1 MPREPVFRTPASTR
15 EVKTASR
22 DAPTLRLVT
31 PDQPRMTLS
40 VSDELYQ
47 RYAPYVATI
56 VIRLIGRRH
65 GVEDLVQDVFV
76 DAVRKIGSL
85 REPDAIRGWL
95 STMTV
100 RLVYQRLRVS
110 RLRRFLGL
118 DDERGDEIADRLPH
132 RGISPEDRTLLAEV
146 FRLLDEC
153 ATADRV
159 AWCLNRVH
167 GETLERTAQLCGCSV
182 PTVKR
187 RIARIQNR
195 IDARFAD
202 E

>member
-1 MPREPVFRTPASTR
+1 MPREPVFRTAVSTR

-31 PDQPRMTLS
+31 PDQPGMTLS

-47 RYAPYVATI
+47 RYAPDVANM

-76 DAVRKIGSL
+76 EAVRKIGSL
-85 REPDAIRGWL
+85 REPEAIRGWL
-95 STMTV
+95 YTMTV
-100 RLVYQRLRVS
+100 RLVYRRLRVS

-118 DDERGDEIADRLPH
+118 DAERGAETADHLPH
-132 RGISPEDRTLLAEV
+132 RGISPEDRMLLAEV
-146 FRLLDEC
+146 FHVMDEC

-167 GETLERTAQLCGCSV
+167 GETLQGTAQLCRCSV
-182 PTVKR
+182 ATVKR
-187 RIARIQNR
+187 RIARVQKR
-195 IDARFAD
+195 IDTRFAD